1 MTRLS
6 TPQPS
11 RSRKPADNMRFDWF
25 FFVLPLVWASP
36 LLNSSDVSAGPPT
49 TEEKA
54 LSSRWI
60 ITLKNG
66 VVLFDALGLILPV
79 LGIDGSNVIYSYDMP
94 GYQGFA
100 VYIPRVLFTKPLPD
114 LLRPFSSIES
124 VEEDYVVEISAVS
137 TQNNAP
143 YGLARLSTRANATGN
158 VYNYDSTA
166 GAGAFAYVVDT
177 GINTQHRDFQG
188 RAVLGASFPNSQA
201 NSDGNGHGT
210 HVAGIIGSAT
220 YGVAKKS
227 TLIAV
232 KVLSNSG
239 SGYLSDV
246 IAGIEWAVNNAT
258 ASKRI
263 GKSVMNLSLGSA
275 KSQVVND
282 AVNAAVQAG
291 MFVAVAAGNNGADA
305 AGYSPASEPLA
316 CTVGAIDS
324 KNAAASFSNYGTSL
338 EIWAPG
344 VSILSTWIGSNSAT
358 ATLSGTSMASPHIA
372 GLAAAFYGQGFGG
385 LGREMCGLIL
395 SLATRDIISPAPRGG
410 SVNFV
415 AYNGVGA

>member
-1 MTRLS
+1 MRLGW
-6 TPQPS
+6 TLF
-11 RSRKPADNMRFDWF
+11 A
-25 FFVLPLVWASP
+25 LPLVLASP
-36 LLNSSDVSAGPPT
+36 LLNSSTVSAAPPA

-54 LSSRWI
+54 LLSRWI
-60 ITLKNG
+60 LTLNKGFLLENF
-66 VVLFDALGLILPV
+66 LDSILPAF
-79 LGIDGSNVIYSYDMP
+79 GIGRSNVIYTYDLP
-94 GYQGFA
+94 DYRGLA
-100 VYIPRVLFTKPLPD
+100 LEVPSLILELPLLDVLLPLP
-114 LLRPFSSIES
+114 SIKS
-124 VEEDYVVEISAVS
+124 VEKDSLVKISAIS

-143 YGLARLSTRANATGN
+143 YGLARLSTRANATGTA
-158 VYNYDSTA
+158 YNYDSTA

-188 RAVLGASFPNSQA
+188 RAILGASFPSSQV

-210 HVAGIIGSAT
+210 HVAGTIGSAA

-232 KVLSNSG
+232 KVLSDSG

-246 IAGIEWAVNNAT
+246 IAGIEWAVYNAT

-275 KSQVVND
+275 KSQIVND
-282 AVNAAVQAG
+282 AISAA
-291 MFVAVAAGNNGADA
+291 FVAVAAGNDGADA
-305 AGYSPASEPLA
+305 VGFSPASEPLA

-324 KNAAASFSNYGTSL
+324 KNAAASFSNYGTSVD
-338 EIWAPG
+338 IWAPG

-385 LGREMCGLIL
+385 LGREMCGLIQ
-395 SLATRDIISPAPRGG
+395 SIATRDIISPAPRGG
-410 SVNFV
+410 SVNYV
-415 AYNGVGA
+415 AYNGIGA

>member
-1 MTRLS
+1 MRLNS
-6 TPQPS
+6 FLF
-11 RSRKPADNMRFDWF
+11 A
-25 FFVLPLVWASP
+25 LPLALASP
-36 LLNSSDVSAGPPT
+36 LLNSSDVSAAPPT

-54 LSSRWI
+54 PLSRWI
-60 ITLKNG
+60 VTLEKDFLLDNVLDSILALVG
-66 VVLFDALGLILPV
+66 VKK
-79 LGIDGSNVIYSYDMP
+79 SNVIYTYDMP
-94 GYQGFA
+94 GYQGF
-100 VYIPRVLFTKPLPD
+100 VIGVPSLLLEIPPPD
-114 LLRPFSSIES
+114 LLLPLPSIKS
-124 VEEDYVVEISAVS
+124 VEKDSIVKISAVT

-143 YGLARLSTRANATGN
+143 YGLARLSTRANVTGT

-188 RAVLGASFPNSQA
+188 RAILGAGFPSTQA

-210 HVAGIIGSAT
+210 HVAGTIGSAT
-220 YGVAKKS
+220 YGVAKRS

-232 KVLSNSG
+232 KVLSDSG

-275 KSQVVND
+275 KSQIVND
-282 AVNAAVQAG
+282 AISAAVRAG

-305 AGYSPASEPLA
+305 AGFSPASEPLA

-338 EIWAPG
+338 DIWAPG

-385 LGREMCGLIL
+385 LGREMCGFIQAI
-395 SLATRDIISPAPRGG
+395 ATRDIISPAPRGG
-410 SVNFV
+410 SVNYV
-415 AYNGVGA
+415 AYNGIGA

>member
-1 MTRLS
+1 MTLYTPSFKITKTRKDIMRL
-6 TPQPS
+6 
-11 RSRKPADNMRFDWF
+11 DWTLF
-25 FFVLPLVWASP
+25 ALPLVFASP
-36 LLNSSDVSAGPPT
+36 LLNSSDVSASPPA

-54 LSSRWI
+54 LLSRWI
-60 ITLKNG
+60 ITLNKG
-66 VVLFDALGLILPV
+66 FLFENFLDSILPAF
-79 LGIDGSNVIYSYDMP
+79 GIGRSNVIYTYDLP
-94 GYQGFA
+94 DYRGLALEVPSFLSE
-100 VYIPRVLFTKPLPD
+100 ISLLDVLPPLP
-114 LLRPFSSIES
+114 SIKS
-124 VEEDYVVEISAVS
+124 VEKDSLVQISAIS

-143 YGLARLSTRANATGN
+143 YGLARLSTRANATGTA
-158 VYNYDSTA
+158 YNFDSTA

-188 RAVLGASFPNSQA
+188 RAILGASFPSSQV

-210 HVAGIIGSAT
+210 HVAGTIGSAT
-220 YGVAKKS
+220 YRVAKKS

-232 KVLSNSG
+232 KVLSDSG

-275 KSQVVND
+275 KSQIVND
-282 AVNAAVQAG
+282 AISAA
-291 MFVAVAAGNNGADA
+291 FVAVAAGNDGADA
-305 AGYSPASEPLA
+305 AGFSPASEPLA

-324 KNAAASFSNYGTSL
+324 KNAAASFSNYGTSVD
-338 EIWAPG
+338 IWAPG

-385 LGREMCGLIL
+385 LGREMCGLIQ
-395 SLATRDIISPAPRGG
+395 SIATRDIISPAPRGS
-410 SVNFV
+410 SVNYV
-415 AYNGVGA
+415 AYNGIGA

>member
-1 MTRLS
+1 MRLNS
-6 TPQPS
+6 LLF
-11 RSRKPADNMRFDWF
+11 A
-25 FFVLPLVWASP
+25 LPLALASP
-36 LLNSSDVSAGPPT
+36 LLNSSDVSATLPT

-54 LSSRWI
+54 PLSRWI
-60 ITLKNG
+60 VTLEKDFLLDNVLDSILALVG
-66 VVLFDALGLILPV
+66 VRK
-79 LGIDGSNVIYSYDMP
+79 SSVIYTYDMP
-94 GYQGFA
+94 GYQGF
-100 VYIPRVLFTKPLPD
+100 VIGVPSLPIEIPPLADLLLPLP
-114 LLRPFSSIES
+114 SIKS
-124 VEEDYVVEISAVS
+124 VEKDSIVKISAVS

-143 YGLARLSTRANATGN
+143 YGLARLSSRANAAGT
-158 VYNYDSTA
+158 VYKYDATA
-166 GAGAFAYVVDT
+166 GTGTFAYVVDT
-177 GINTQHRDFQG
+177 GINTQHQDFNKG
-188 RAVLGASFPNSQA
+188 RAILGASFPSSQV

-210 HVAGIIGSAT
+210 HVAGTIGGTT
-220 YGVAKKS
+220 YGVAKNS

-232 KVLSNSG
+232 KVLSDSG

-282 AVNAAVQAG
+282 AISAAVRAG

-305 AGYSPASEPLA
+305 AGFSPASEPLA

-324 KNAAASFSNYGTSL
+324 RNAAASFSNYGTSL
-338 EIWAPG
+338 DIWAPG

-385 LGREMCGLIL
+385 LGREMCGFIQAI
-395 SLATRDIISPAPRGG
+395 ATRDIISPAPHGG
-410 SVNFV
+410 SVNYV
-415 AYNGVGA
+415 AYNGIGA

>member
-1 MTRLS
+1 MRL
-6 TPQPS
+6 
-11 RSRKPADNMRFDWF
+11 DWILF
-25 FFVLPLVWASP
+25 ALPLVLASP
-36 LLNSSDVSAGPPT
+36 LLNSTDVSAAPLA

-54 LSSRWI
+54 FLSRWI
-60 ITLKNG
+60 ITLNKGFLLEN
-66 VVLFDALGLILPV
+66 VLDSILPAFGV
-79 LGIDGSNVIYSYDMP
+79 GRSNVIYTYNLLD
-94 GYQGFA
+94 YQGIA
-100 VYIPRVLFTKPLPD
+100 IEVPILEIPLTDLILPLP
-114 LLRPFSSIES
+114 SIKS
-124 VEEDYVVEISAVS
+124 VEKDTLVKISAVS
-137 TQNNAP
+137 TQTNAP
-143 YGLARLSTRANATGN
+143 YGLARLSTRANATGA

-166 GAGAFAYVVDT
+166 GTGAFAYVVDT

-188 RAVLGASFPNSQA
+188 RAILGASFPSSQI

-210 HVAGIIGSAT
+210 HVAGTIGSAT

-232 KVLSNSG
+232 KVLSDSG

-246 IAGIEWAVNNAT
+246 IAGIEWSVNNAT

-263 GKSVMNLSLGSA
+263 GKSVMNLSLGSE

-282 AVNAAVQAG
+282 AISAAVRAG

-305 AGYSPASEPLA
+305 TNYSPASEPLA

-324 KNAAASFSNYGTSL
+324 KNAAASFSSYGTIL
-338 EIWAPG
+338 DIWPPG

-358 ATLSGTSMASPHIA
+358 VTLSGTSMASPHIA

-385 LGREMCGLIL
+385 LGKEMCGLIQ

-410 SVNFV
+410 SVNYV
-415 AYNGVGA
+415 AYNGIGA

>member
-1 MTRLS
+1 MRLNS
-6 TPQPS
+6 FLF
-11 RSRKPADNMRFDWF
+11 A
-25 FFVLPLVWASP
+25 LPLALASP
-36 LLNSSDVSAGPPT
+36 LLNSSDVSATSPT

-54 LSSRWI
+54 PLSRWI
-60 ITLKNG
+60 VTLEKGFLLDNVLDSILALVG
-66 VVLFDALGLILPV
+66 VRK
-79 LGIDGSNVIYSYDMP
+79 SSVIYTYDMP
-94 GYQGFA
+94 GYQGF
-100 VYIPRVLFTKPLPD
+100 VIGVPSLPLEIPPLADLLLPLP
-114 LLRPFSSIES
+114 SIKF
-124 VEEDYVVEISAVS
+124 VEKDSIVKISAVT

-143 YGLARLSTRANATGN
+143 YGLARLSTRVNATGT

-166 GAGAFAYVVDT
+166 GAGVLAYVVDT

-188 RAVLGASFPNSQA
+188 RAILGASFPSTQA

-210 HVAGIIGSAT
+210 HVAGTIGSAT

-232 KVLSNSG
+232 KVLSDSG

-263 GKSVMNLSLGSA
+263 GRSVMNLSLGSA
-275 KSQVVND
+275 KSQMVND
-282 AVNAAVQAG
+282 AIGAAVRAG

-305 AGYSPASEPLA
+305 AGFSPASEPLA

-324 KNAAASFSNYGTSL
+324 RNAAASFSNYGTSL
-338 EIWAPG
+338 DIWAPG

-358 ATLSGTSMASPHIA
+358 ATLRGTSMASPHIA

-385 LGREMCGLIL
+385 LGREMCGFIQAI
-395 SLATRDIISPAPRGG
+395 ATRDILSPAPRGG
-410 SVNFV
+410 SVNYV
-415 AYNGVGA
+415 AYNGIGA

>member
-1 MTRLS
+1 MRLNS
-6 TPQPS
+6 FLF
-11 RSRKPADNMRFDWF
+11 A
-25 FFVLPLVWASP
+25 LPLALASP
-36 LLNSSDVSAGPPT
+36 LLNSSDVSAAPPT

-54 LSSRWI
+54 PLSRWI
-60 ITLKNG
+60 VTLEKDFLLDNVLDSILALVG
-66 VVLFDALGLILPV
+66 VRK
-79 LGIDGSNVIYSYDMP
+79 SSVIYTYDMP
-94 GYQGFA
+94 GYQGF
-100 VYIPRVLFTKPLPD
+100 VIGVPSLLLEVPPPD
-114 LLRPFSSIES
+114 LLLPLPSIKS
-124 VEEDYVVEISAVS
+124 VEKDSIVKISAVT

-143 YGLARLSTRANATGN
+143 YGLARLSTRANATGT

-188 RAVLGASFPNSQA
+188 RAILGASLPSTQA

-210 HVAGIIGSAT
+210 HVAGTIGSAT

-232 KVLSNSG
+232 KVLSDSG

-275 KSQVVND
+275 KSQIVND
-282 AVNAAVQAG
+282 AISAA
-291 MFVAVAAGNNGADA
+291 FVAVAAGNNGADA
-305 AGYSPASEPLA
+305 AGFSPASEPLA

-324 KNAAASFSNYGTSL
+324 RNAAASFSNYGTSL
-338 EIWAPG
+338 DIWGPG

-385 LGREMCGLIL
+385 LGREMCGFIQAI
-395 SLATRDIISPAPRGG
+395 ATRDIISPAPRGG
-410 SVNFV
+410 SVNYV
-415 AYNGVGA
+415 AYNGIGA

>member
-1 MTRLS
+1 
-6 TPQPS
+6 
-11 RSRKPADNMRFDWF
+11 MRFDWF
-25 FFVLPLVWASP
+25 FLVLPLVWASP

-54 LSSRWI
+54 TSTRWI
-60 ITLKNG
+60 FTVKEDFQSDD
-66 VVLFDALGLILPV
+66 VLNSILSV
-79 LGIDGSNVIYSYDMP
+79 FRIGRSSVIHKYDMP

-100 VYIPRVLFTKPLPD
+100 IKIPSLLGNIISPD
-114 LLRPFSSIES
+114 LFLPPEGVKAIELDS
-124 VEEDYVVEISAVS
+124 VANISAIT

-143 YGLARLSTRANATGN
+143 YGLARLSTRANATGTS
-158 VYNYDSTA
+158 YNYDSTA
-166 GAGAFAYVVDT
+166 GAGAFAYVLDT
-177 GINTQHRDFQG
+177 VRNPDAYC
-188 RAVLGASFPNSQA
+188 RAILGASFPSSQV

-210 HVAGIIGSAT
+210 HVAGIVGGAT
-220 YGVAKKS
+220 YGVAKNS

-239 SGYLSDV
+239 SGYLSDI

-263 GKSVMNLSLGSA
+263 GKSVMNLSLGSS

-282 AVNAAVQAG
+282 ATSAA
-291 MFVAVAAGNNGADA
+291 FVAVAAGNNGADA
-305 AGYSPASEPLA
+305 AFTSPASEPLA

-338 EIWAPG
+338 DIWAPG
-344 VSILSTWIGSNSAT
+344 VSIQSTWIGSNSAT
-358 ATLSGTSMASPHIA
+358 LTLSGTSMASPHIA
-372 GLAAAFYGQGFGG
+372 GLAAALYGLGLGG
-385 LGREMCGLIL
+385 LGGEMCDLIQ
-395 SLATRDIISPAPRGG
+395 SLATKDIISPAPRGG
-410 SVNFV
+410 SVNYV

>member
-1 MTRLS
+1 MRL
-6 TPQPS
+6 
-11 RSRKPADNMRFDWF
+11 DWILF
-25 FFVLPLVWASP
+25 ALPLVLALP
-36 LLNSSDVSAGPPT
+36 LLNSTDVSAAPPA

-54 LSSRWI
+54 FLSRWI
-60 ITLKNG
+60 ITLNKGFLLEN
-66 VVLFDALGLILPV
+66 VLDSILPAFGV
-79 LGIDGSNVIYSYDMP
+79 GRSSVIYTYNLLD
-94 GYQGFA
+94 YQGIA
-100 VYIPRVLFTKPLPD
+100 IEVPILEMPLADLLLPLP
-114 LLRPFSSIES
+114 SIKY
-124 VEEDYVVEISAVS
+124 VEKDTIVKISAI
-137 TQNNAP
+137 TAQNNAP
-143 YGLARLSTRANATGN
+143 YGLARLSTRANATGT

-166 GAGAFAYVVDT
+166 GTGAFAYVVDT

-188 RAVLGASFPNSQA
+188 RAVLGASFPSSQA

-210 HVAGIIGSAT
+210 HVAGTIGSAT
-220 YGVAKKS
+220 YGVAKNS

-232 KVLSNSG
+232 KVLSDSG

-246 IAGIEWAVNNAT
+246 IAGIEWSVNNAT

-263 GKSVMNLSLGSA
+263 GKSVMNLSLGSS

-282 AVNAAVQAG
+282 AISAA
-291 MFVAVAAGNNGADA
+291 FVAVAAGNNGADA
-305 AGYSPASEPLA
+305 TNYSPASEPLA

-338 EIWAPG
+338 DIWAPG

-385 LGREMCGLIL
+385 LGKEMCDVVRA
-395 SLATRDIISPAPRGG
+395 LATRDIISPAPRGG
-410 SVNFV
+410 SVNYV
-415 AYNGVGA
+415 AYNGIGA